1 MNFQASPTPSISNIS
16 GSNDGQKAKPVFSII
31 DAQCLSG
38 ESLAFSLQWHDV
50 SARYEHFTSI
60 NSWKSGSEVNSSLL
74 ILNIDGSHGSAEIN
88 FDASVAALKESEP
101 SPPFVVLSDI
111 EDAPFVVQCLEKG
124 ASGYIPTSMSLAVA
138 SQVLHLVLAGGVFI
152 PSTALV
158 NLADRPPAYS
168 EAPLPLQTLLSS
180 KETLVARELRK
191 GTPNKIIAY
200 HLNMCESTVK
210 VHVRNI
216 MRKMCAKNRTEVA
229 YLSNQMFGTI
239 DKVGLSPVAAARDR
253 AASLGAGQSVGR
265 HIGFMPGGR

>member
-1 MNFQASPTPSISNIS
+1 MNFQASPTPSISNMS
-16 GSNDGQKAKPVFSII
+16 GSNDGQNIKPVFFII

-38 ESLAFSLQWHDV
+38 ESLSFSLQWHDA
-50 SARYEHFTSI
+50 SARYEHLSSI
-60 NSWKSGSEVNSSLL
+60 KAWKSISDVDSSLL
-74 ILNIDGSHGSAEIN
+74 ILNINGPRDSAEIN
-88 FDASVAALKESEP
+88 FNASVAALKESEL

-111 EDAPFVVQCLEKG
+111 EDAPFVVQCLENG

-138 SQVLHLVLAGGVFI
+138 SQVLHLVLAGGVYI

-158 NLADRPPAYS
+158 KLADRPPAHL

-229 YLSNQMFGTI
+229 YLSNQMFGNI
-239 DKVGLSPVAAARDR
+239 DKVGLSPVTAARDR
-253 AASLGAGQSVGR
+253 AFGLGAGRNVR
-265 HIGFMPGGR
+265 DHVGFMPAGR